1 MKHSLSV
8 LTVVGFD
15 FLVLI
20 CGHILR
26 SKTKTV
32 HHLMPNILFCR
43 NCCEKHSLNSDNETE
58 RMRRPD
64 TYIFLATH

>member
-1 MKHSLSV
+1 MKHSLSA

-26 SKTKTV
+26 SKTKNV

-43 NCCEKHSLNSDNETE
+43 SCCEKHFLNSDIEME
-58 RMRRPD
+58 RMRRLD
-64 TYIFLATH
+64 TYIFLVTH